1 MKKRTIHPLRI
12 DFEIPLSPEIKL
24 SRFVNLFILE
34 GEAIHLIDTG
44 VAAAFPTIQ
53 HFLEIRGRNIMEIK
67 TILLTHSHPDH
78 IGAARI
84 LKEKTGCRVI
94 APKNE
99 MNWIEDTGLQN
110 RQRPVPGF
118 LQLVAGPVKVDQTVS
133 GFQNIRLEP
142 ELTIQIVPTP
152 GHSSG
157 STSWFLPEEKA
168 LFSGDAVLLPGELP
182 VFENISDF
190 LYSLETIKNLQP
202 EILYSAWD
210 SPRTGSEINGI
221 LEKSKN
227 YILHIQKTV
236 GQVAPGFKGDFSMD
250 FCKAVLKKLGKNE
263 SVANPLLLKSFL
275 ACL

>member
-1 MKKRTIHPLRI
+1 MKKLTIHPLRI
-12 DFEIPLSPEIKL
+12 DFEIPLSTEIKL

-53 HFLEIRGRNIMEIK
+53 HFLETQGRKITEIK

-78 IGAARI
+78 LGSTRI
-84 LKEKTGCRVI
+84 IQEKTGCRVI

-99 MNWIEDTGLQN
+99 LAWIEDTGLQN

-118 LQLVAGPVKVDQTVS
+118 SQLVAGPVKVDQTVS
-133 GFQNIRLEP
+133 GFQNIRLESD
-142 ELTIQIVPTP
+142 LNIQVVPTP

-157 STSWFLPEEKA
+157 STSWFLPEEKT
-168 LFSGDAVLLPGELP
+168 LFSGDAVLLPGEMP
-182 VFENISDF
+182 VFENISDY

-236 GQVAPGFKGDFSMD
+236 GQVAQGFKGDFSMD
-250 FCKAVLKKLGKNE
+250 FCKAVLKKLGQNE